1 MQMKNKRVKKAVIPA
16 AGLGTRFLPATKALP
31 KEMLPIVDI
40 PTVQYII
47 EEAVASGIEEIL
59 IITNSNKHCMENH
72 FDKSYELE
80 DRLAASGKKAEVKM
94 INDIANLAD
103 IYYVRQKEPRGLG
116 HAIMCA
122 RSFIGDEPF
131 AILLGDDVVVNKGG
145 TPALGQLIDSYY
157 KIGASVVGVQTV
169 AEDQVSKYGIVA
181 PDPSHK
187 QRGRLCKLTDMVEKP
202 KKEEAPSQMAVL
214 GRYVLTPE
222 IFELLENQEAG
233 AGGEIQLTDAI
244 KRLMD
249 IQAVYAYD
257 FEGIRYDVGDKFG
270 FIKAT
275 IDFALDRPELKDDV
289 MKYIMEVAEKAKTVK

>member
-1 MQMKNKRVKKAVIPA
+1 MNKKVVRKAVIPA

-40 PTVQYII
+40 PTVQYIVD
-47 EEAVASGIEEIL
+47 EAVKSGIEEVL

-80 DRLAASGKKAEVKM
+80 DRLTASGKLKEVEM
-94 INDIANLAD
+94 INRIANMAN

-116 HAIMCA
+116 HAILCA
-122 RSFIGDEPF
+122 KSFIGNEPF
-131 AILLGDDVVVNKGG
+131 AILLGDDVVINKEGE
-145 TPALGQLIDSYY
+145 PALRQLINAY
-157 KIGASVVGVQTV
+157 KKVNASIVGVQTV

-181 PDPSHK
+181 PSEYDIS
-187 QRGRLCKLTDMVEKP
+187 QGRLKKLYDMVEKP
-202 KKEEAPSQMAVL
+202 KQEEAPSRLAVL

-222 IFELLENQEAG
+222 IFDLLENQTPG

-244 KRLMD
+244 KRLMTS
-249 IQAVYAYD
+249 QAVYSYD
-257 FEGIRYDVGDKFG
+257 FEGTRYDVGDKFG

-275 IDFALDRPELKDDV
+275 IDFALDREDLHDSV
-289 MKYIMEVAEKAKTVK
+289 ATYIKEIAPNL

>member
-1 MQMKNKRVKKAVIPA
+1 MMNKKVVRKAVIPA

-40 PTVQYII
+40 PTVQYIVD
-47 EEAVASGIEEIL
+47 EAVKSGIEEVL

-80 DRLAASGKKAEVKM
+80 DRLTASGKLKEVEM
-94 INDIANLAD
+94 INRIANMAN

-116 HAIMCA
+116 HAILCA
-122 RSFIGDEPF
+122 KSFIGNEPF
-131 AILLGDDVVVNKGG
+131 AILLGDDVVINKEGE
-145 TPALGQLIDSYY
+145 PALRQLINAY
-157 KIGASVVGVQTV
+157 KRVNASIVGVQTV

-181 PDPSHK
+181 PSEYDIS
-187 QRGRLCKLTDMVEKP
+187 QGRLKKLYDMVEKP
-202 KKEEAPSQMAVL
+202 KQEEAPSRLAVL

-222 IFELLENQEAG
+222 IFDLLENQTPG

-244 KRLMD
+244 KRLMTS
-249 IQAVYAYD
+249 QAVYSYD
-257 FEGIRYDVGDKFG
+257 FEGTRYDVGDKFG

-275 IDFALDRPELKDDV
+275 IDFALDREDLHDSV
-289 MKYIMEVAEKAKTVK
+289 ATYIKEIAPNL